1 MYKSIFRPLL
11 FQIDAEDIHNKIVKS
26 LQFYRYLT
34 PVRKIVRSSC
44 HTETAGWKWKNLT
57 FKNRVGL
64 SAGFDKAANCF
75 DELSD
80 LGFGF
85 IEVGTVTPKEVKE
98 IHAHAYSAYL
108 KIRLLFH
115 EPDLITPGRLYSY
128 KT

>member
-11 FQIDAEDIHNKIVKS
+11 FHIDAEDIHNKIVQS
-26 LQFYRYLT
+26 LQCYRHLT

-44 HTETAGWKWKNLT
+44 HAGTAGWKWRNLT

-85 IEVGTVTPKEVKE
+85 IEVGTVTPKEVKGNPGPR
-98 IHAHAYSAYL
+98 IFRL
-108 KIRLLFH
+108 PRIRLLFQG
-115 EPDLITPGRLYSY
+115 PDLIIRGKPYSC